1 MTRRSAA
8 ATTGFNKEMKETNL
22 NSESEKQTCEDDEQQ
37 LDSVVKKDKTVLSV
51 SENLS
56 VKNCEV
62 LKSQATPAYDHL
74 QSAQLM
80 STSGMKG
87 AATTNTGKDCY
98 NQKNGDFEHGNGI
111 NSYILTTTEMQTNQ
125 SNGMHGGTSHNNVTA
140 QQNREEEESQVNL
153 LERSNTKGSCT
164 NADQKKDSMN
174 L

>member
-1 MTRRSAA
+1 MTGRSAA
-8 ATTGFNKEMKETNL
+8 GFNKETKEANL
-22 NSESEKQTCEDDEQQ
+22 NSESEKQTCEDDQQQ
-37 LDSVVKKDKTVLSV
+37 LDSVVKKDTTVLSV

-56 VKNCEV
+56 VKNDEV

-87 AATTNTGKDCY
+87 GTTNTGKGY
-98 NQKNGDFEHGNGI
+98 NQKNGEYENANGI

-125 SNGMHGGTSHNNVTA
+125 SNGLQGEANNVTA
-140 QQNREEEESQVNL
+140 QQNREEEEEQSQINL